1 MINQELDTVQ
11 NELRHTEGE
20 VLQKSPTIYH
30 CEKCKYTTNK
40 TNDYTKHLI
49 TKKHNA
55 EKNDNCEKNK
65 CPNCSKTYSSAS
77 NLWKHKQ
84 KCNTSKQ
91 ASLSQTNNFKSQ
103 NDIIIELLKQT
114 HVLQNLIIENQKN
127 AIESNRI
134 SMQNML
140 PKP

>member
-1 MINQELDTVQ
+1 MESVPLNTLQ
-11 NELRHTEGE
+11 NNLQPNDGE
-20 VLQKSPTIYH
+20 VLQKSPIIYH
-30 CEKCKYTTNK
+30 CEKCNYTTNK
-40 TNDYTKHLI
+40 TNDYTKHLT
-49 TKKHNA
+49 TKKHNT
-55 EKNDNCEKNK
+55 ETTNNDEKNK

-84 KCNTSKQ
+84 KCNITKQ
-91 ASLSQTNNFKSQ
+91 PCSQIIGNKSQ

-114 HVLQNLIIENQKN
+114 HVLQNLIIENQKM

-140 PKP
+140 SKT

>member
-1 MINQELDTVQ
+1 MLNEPLDAVQ
-11 NELRHTEGE
+11 NTFRTNVGE

-40 TNDYTKHLI
+40 TNDYTKHLT

-55 EKNDNCEKNK
+55 EKNDNDEKNK
-65 CPNCSKTYSSAS
+65 CPNCSKTYSSSS

-91 ASLSQTNNFKSQ
+91 SSLSQTNDFKSQ

-114 HVLQNLIIENQKN
+114 HVLQNIIVENQKMT
-127 AIESNRI
+127 IESNRI
-134 SMQNML
+134 SIQNML
-140 PKP
+140 PKT